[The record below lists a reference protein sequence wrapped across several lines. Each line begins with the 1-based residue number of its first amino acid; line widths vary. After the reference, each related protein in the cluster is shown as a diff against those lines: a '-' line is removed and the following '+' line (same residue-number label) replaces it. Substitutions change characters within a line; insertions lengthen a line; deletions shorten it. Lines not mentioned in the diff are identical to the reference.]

1 MWLSM
6 SANVGAS
13 IADPILGRILKAFD
27 ESADVPGAVRR
38 ITKKEFVAG
47 QDYLNRVKEA
57 KVLSSGRGRKNNEEE
72 IRKET
77 NDIKNQLKED
87 VAPQFR
93 TAR

>member
-1 MWLSM
+1 M
-6 SANVGAS
+6 
-13 IADPILGRILKAFD
+13 
-27 ESADVPGAVRR
+27 EADVPGAM
-38 ITKKEFVAG
+38 THDKKEFVAG

-57 KVLSSGRGRKNNEEE
+57 EVRLRQAEEENNEEE

-77 NDIKNQLKED
+77 NDIKDQLKED

>member
-13 IADPILGRILKAFD
+13 IAGPILGRILKAFD

-57 KVLSSGRGRKNNEEE
+57 EVRLRQAEEENNEEE

-77 NDIKNQLKED
+77 NDIKDQLKED